1 MRNRLKL
8 ASVIAVVALA
18 ALAIGPREAAAQWG
32 SDRGWERGA
41 FDRGYQDGSA
51 QGARDARAARPLAF
65 EHYREYQRADLG
77 YNRSYGTIEPY
88 RRAYRQGFGQGYRE
102 SYGRYGRAVPA
113 PRYGSGYGYGNAPG
127 YGQGYGG
134 GYNQAP
140 YDPRS
145 RGGYGQGY
153 GSGYGSDF
161 GYQAGYAD
169 GFEKGIEDAR
179 KHRAFNARRHGWYR
193 DGDHRYRHEYGP
205 REYYKQAYRQGFLVG
220 YERGYREAPRY
231 GYRMPRPGDGFD
243 FRFGFGLN
251 WLF

>member
-1 MRNRLKL
+1 MRNRIKL

-113 PRYGSGYGYGNAPG
+113 PRDLRHMANPMLSCRLR
-127 YGQGYGG
+127 
-134 GYNQAP
+134 
-140 YDPRS
+140 DPRFIPEEQL
-145 RGGYGQGY
+145 RPHFY
-153 GSGYGSDF
+153 SD
-161 GYQAGYAD
+161 
-169 GFEKGIEDAR
+169 
-179 KHRAFNARRHGWYR
+179 
-193 DGDHRYRHEYGP
+193 
-205 REYYKQAYRQGFLVG
+205 
-220 YERGYREAPRY
+220 
-231 GYRMPRPGDGFD
+231 
-243 FRFGFGLN
+243 
-251 WLF
+251 